1 MYFILLYIYILGS
14 ADISDWGTIY
24 IKHKRSNWLLV
35 VIRFNKK
42 FQDVL
47 FNELYEC
54 SEVVSTLNRNTHK
67 P

>member
-14 ADISDWGTIY
+14 ADISGWGTIY